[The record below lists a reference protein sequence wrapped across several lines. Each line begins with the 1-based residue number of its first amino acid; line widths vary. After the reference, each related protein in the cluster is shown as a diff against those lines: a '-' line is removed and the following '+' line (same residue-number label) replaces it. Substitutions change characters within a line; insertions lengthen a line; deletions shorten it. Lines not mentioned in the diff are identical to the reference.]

1 MSTNQKRQVENMAA
15 DGTVEIDLELNQ
27 DKAEKELSSL
37 SKKGFGALEKAA
49 KAATT
54 AVAAGATAIG
64 GYALKVGTSFEST
77 MSEVQAIS
85 GATGD
90 QMQLLSDKAKEMGST
105 TSFSATEAGEAM
117 TYMAMAGWK
126 TEDMLDGIGGIMN
139 LAAASG
145 EDLATTS
152 DIVTDALTAF
162 GMSASESGKFAD
174 VLAAASSNANT
185 NVSMLGE
192 SFKYVAPVAGS
203 LGYSAEDTSIA
214 LGLMANSGIK
224 ASQAGTALRAALTR
238 MVKPTDKA
246 AALMDKYGI
255 SLTNSDGSMKTMK
268 EVMDNLR
275 GSMGG
280 LSEAQQAQ
288 VAATI
293 FGQEAM
299 SGMLA
304 IVNASEADYGKLTEA
319 IYNSEGAAEK
329 MANIR
334 LDNLSGQLTLL
345 KSAAEGFGLV
355 VYESMAAPLTN
366 LATQGQQ
373 AISTLTG
380 VLQNQGAAAMFTA
393 GAGMLT
399 NLINGIAVQAPALS
413 AKAGDMISGFLYTVS
428 ATAPQLMTAGVNA
441 IASFI
446 TGIGA
451 QLPELV
457 PQALKMVVT
466 LADAVIDNI
475 PTIVDAGINLLAG
488 LVKGIINS
496 LPTLIKEGPR
506 IVNKFSDAIYSGV
519 GKLLSTG
526 AKLIVQLGKG
536 IISNM
541 PLIIQNGGQI
551 LMALINAFSLSKM
564 LSLGKNLITFVKNGL
579 SNMGPKLVSAGK
591 TVAQNTISAF
601 KAVDWGNAGSSVL
614 KMLVNG
620 LKAVAG
626 LLKDALKIAAKNAL
640 NAVKNID
647 VKSVGVNIIKGIAS
661 GVKAMAGSLASAA
674 MDAVKGA
681 VNGMKDFLGI
691 HSPSKLTEK
700 LIGHNMMAGVK
711 VAFKGD
717 TSELEKSA
725 VDAMKDVTSAM
736 SDVDY
741 VAKLKTIQIPDIT
754 GMTGIRAGIHKT
766 KEARPEGQ
774 HTGTDSDD
782 IKTAVK
788 EGVREGMKDMKVEM
802 DGRETGKVIAPY
814 VNEFMPQPAW

>member
-1 MSTNQKRQVENMAA
+1 MAGVDGKVKIGVEVNSNEAKKQL
-15 DGTVEIDLELNQ
+15 GDLG
-27 DKAEKELSSL
+27 KESSGIL
-37 SKKGFGALEKAA
+37 SKIGDAA
-49 KAATT
+49 KTATVAIGGAAT
-54 AVAAGATAIG
+54 AVA

-90 QMQLLSDKAKEMGST
+90 QMQQLSDKAKEMGST
-105 TSFSATEAGEAM
+105 TSFSATEAGEAF

-126 TEDMLDGIGGIMN
+126 TTDMLSGIDGIMN

-145 EDLATTS
+145 EDLASTS

-203 LGYSAEDTSIA
+203 LGYSAKDTSIA

-255 SLTNSDGSMKTMK
+255 SLTKSDGSMKTMK
-268 EVMDNLR
+268 EVMENLR
-275 GSMGG
+275 DSMGG

-304 IVNASEADYGKLTEA
+304 IVNASEADYDKLTEA

-334 LDNLSGQLTLL
+334 LDNLAGQVTLL

-373 AISTLTG
+373 AISTLTE

-399 NLINGIAVQAPALS
+399 NLINGVARKAPELC
-413 AKAGDMISGFLYTVS
+413 AKASDMISKFLYTVS
-428 ATAPQLMTAGVNA
+428 ATAPQLMTSGAAA
-441 IASFI
+441 IAAFI

-457 PQALKMVVT
+457 PQALKMAVT

-475 PTIVDAGINLLAG
+475 PIIVDAGINLLAG
-488 LVKGIINS
+488 LVRGIINS

-526 AKLIVQLGKG
+526 VKLIVQLGKG

-564 LSLGKNLITFVKNGL
+564 LSLGKNLITFLKNGL
-579 SNMGPKLVSAGK
+579 TNMGPKLVSAGK
-591 TVAQNTISAF
+591 TVARNTISAF
-601 KAVDWGNAGSSVL
+601 KAMDWRSTGSNVL

-626 LLKDALKIAAKNAL
+626 LLKNALKIAAKNAL
-640 NAVKNID
+640 NAVKSID
-647 VKSVGVNIIKGIAS
+647 VKSVGSNIIKGIVS
-661 GVKAMAGSLASAA
+661 GVKAMAGNLASAA

-681 VNGMKDFLGI
+681 VNGVKDFLGI
-691 HSPSKLTEK
+691 HSPSRLMEK
-700 LIGHNMMAGVK
+700 LIGHNMMAGVQI
-711 VAFKGD
+711 GIESD
-717 TSELEKSA
+717 TSDLEKSA
-725 VDAMKDVTSAM
+725 VNSVKDVTNAM
-736 SDVDY
+736 NDIDY
-741 VAKLKTIQIPDIT
+741 LDKLKTIHIPDVSAYL
-754 GMTGIRAGIHKT
+754 GIRTSGHGENPKPLGTGEGDGIDADK
-766 KEARPEGQ
+766 
-774 HTGTDSDD
+774 
-782 IKTAVK
+782 IKKAVK
-788 EGVREGMKDMKVEM
+788 EGVREGIKDMKVEM
-802 DGRETGKVIAPY
+802 DGRETGKIVAPY
-814 VNEFMPQPAW
+814 VNEFMPQLAW

>member
-1 MSTNQKRQVENMAA
+1 MAGVDGKVKIGVEVNSNEAKKQL
-15 DGTVEIDLELNQ
+15 GDLG
-27 DKAEKELSSL
+27 KESSGIL
-37 SKKGFGALEKAA
+37 SKIGDAA
-49 KAATT
+49 KTATVAIGGAAT
-54 AVAAGATAIG
+54 AVA

-90 QMQLLSDKAKEMGST
+90 QMQQLSDKAKEMGST
-105 TSFSATEAGEAM
+105 TSFSATEAGEAF

-126 TEDMLDGIGGIMN
+126 TTDMLSGIDGIMN

-174 VLAAASSNANT
+174 ILAAASSNANT

-203 LGYSAEDTSIA
+203 LGYSAADTSIA

-238 MVKPTDKA
+238 MVKPTDA
-246 AALMDKYGI
+246 AAAQMEKYGI
-255 SLTNSDGSMKTMK
+255 SLTNSDGSMKSMQ

-275 GSMGG
+275 SSMGG

-304 IVNASEADYGKLTEA
+304 IVNASESDYNKLTEA

-366 LATQGQQ
+366 LATQGQE
-373 AISTLTG
+373 AISSLTE
-380 VLQNQGAAAMFTA
+380 VLENQGVAAMFTA
-393 GAGMLT
+393 GSDMLA
-399 NLINGIAVQAPALS
+399 NMLNGIASQMPQIT
-413 AKAGDMISGFLYTVS
+413 AKAGEVISGFIESTSQNLPKIIDSGVNVLTS
-428 ATAPQLMTAGVNA
+428 FISGIGSQLPQL
-441 IASFI
+441 I
-446 TGIGA
+446 
-451 QLPELV
+451 
-457 PQALKMVVT
+457 PQALSMVVT
-466 LADAVIDNI
+466 LADAVIRNI
-475 PTIVDAGINLLAG
+475 PKIVQAGVDLLTG

-496 LPTLIKEGPR
+496 LPTLIEEGPR
-506 IVNKFSDAIYSGV
+506 IVNQFADAIYSGI
-519 GKLLSTG
+519 GKMLSTG
-526 AKLIVQLGKG
+526 VKLIIQLGKG

-564 LSLGKNLITFVKNGL
+564 LSLGKSLITKLGSGIKSMA
-579 SNMGPKLVSAGK
+579 SNLASGAKSVASNAMKAIKGIDWKSAGSHAIK
-591 TVAQNTISAF
+591 SIVS
-601 KAVDWGNAGSSVL
+601 
-614 KMLVNG
+614 G
-620 LKAVAG
+620 LKALASMLKSALVSVA
-626 LLKDALKIAAKNAL
+626 KAAFT
-640 NAVKNID
+640 AVKNIN
-647 VKSVGVNIIKGIAS
+647 VKSIGINIIKGIVS
-661 GVKAMAGSLASAA
+661 GVKSMASSLASAA
-674 MDAVKGA
+674 LGVVKSAVSG
-681 VNGMKDFLGI
+681 VKDFLGI
-691 HSPSKLTEK
+691 HSPSRLMED
-700 LIGHNMMAGVK
+700 LIGHNMMAGVQ
-711 VAFKGD
+711 VGIEGD
-717 TSELEKSA
+717 TSDLEKAA
-725 VDAMKDVTSAM
+725 VDSMKKVTAAMGDL
-736 SDVDY
+736 DY
-741 VAKLKTIQIPDIT
+741 VAKLKTIQIPDISRYL
-754 GMTGIRAGIHKT
+754 GIRTSDQGGESKPAIPGFPGIDKD
-766 KEARPEGQ
+766 E
-774 HTGTDSDD
+774 
-782 IKTAVK
+782 IKKAVK
-788 EGVREGMKDMKVEM
+788 EGISEGLEGVKVDI
-802 DGRETGKVIAPY
+802 DGRTAGKLLAPH
-814 VNEFMPQPAW
+814 VNEFLPQPAY

>member
-1 MSTNQKRQVENMAA
+1 MAGTDGKVKIGVEVNSNEAKKQL
-15 DGTVEIDLELNQ
+15 GDLG
-27 DKAEKELSSL
+27 KESSGIL
-37 SKKGFGALEKAA
+37 SKIGDAA
-49 KAATT
+49 KTATVAIGGAAT
-54 AVAAGATAIG
+54 AVA

-90 QMQLLSDKAKEMGST
+90 QMQQLSDKAKEMGST

-126 TEDMLDGIGGIMN
+126 TEDMLSGIDGIMN

-145 EDLATTS
+145 ENLATTS

-174 VLAAASSNANT
+174 ILAAASSNANT

-203 LGYSAEDTSIA
+203 LGYSAADTSIA
-214 LGLMANSGIK
+214 LGLMANAGIK
-224 ASQAGTALRAALTR
+224 AGQAGTALRAALTR
-238 MVKPTDKA
+238 MVKPTDA
-246 AALMDKYGI
+246 AAAQMDKYGI
-255 SLTNSDGSMKTMK
+255 SLTNSDGSMKSMQ

-275 GSMGG
+275 SSMGG

-304 IVNASEADYGKLTEA
+304 IINASEQDYGKLTEA
-319 IYNSEGAAEK
+319 IYNSEGAAKK
-329 MANIR
+329 MADIR

-355 VYESMAAPLTN
+355 VYESMATPLTN
-366 LATQGQQ
+366 LVVEGQSAVNGLAEALQ
-373 AISTLTG
+373 IGGADLMFRSGAI
-380 VLQNQGAAAMFTA
+380 
-393 GAGMLT
+393 MLT
-399 NLINGIAVQAPALS
+399 NLLNGIAEKAPELTV
-413 AKAGDMISGFLYTVS
+413 KAGEMISGFIDAVS
-428 ATAPQLMTAGVNA
+428 DSLPGIIDSGVNVLT
-441 IASFI
+441 SFI
-446 TGIGA
+446 SGIGS
-451 QLPELV
+451 QLPQLV
-457 PQALKMVVT
+457 PQALSMVVT
-466 LADAVIDNI
+466 LADAVIRNI
-475 PTIVDAGINLLAG
+475 PKIVQAGIDLLTG

-551 LMALINAFSLSKM
+551 LLALINAFSLSKM

-591 TVAQNTISAF
+591 TVARNTISAF
-601 KAVDWGNAGSSVL
+601 KAVDWRSAGSSVL

-640 NAVKNID
+640 NAVKSID
-647 VKSVGVNIIKGIAS
+647 VKSVGSNIIKGIVS
-661 GVKAMAGSLASAA
+661 GVKAMAGNLASAA

-681 VNGMKDFLGI
+681 VNGVKDFLGI
-691 HSPSKLTEK
+691 HSPSRLMEK
-700 LIGHNMMAGVK
+700 LIGHNMMAGVQI
-711 VAFKGD
+711 GIESD
-717 TSELEKSA
+717 TSDLEKSA
-725 VDAMKDVTSAM
+725 VNSMKDVTDAM
-736 SDVDY
+736 NDIDY
-741 VAKLKTIQIPDIT
+741 LSRLKAIHIPDISAYLGIRTSGHGEKPKPSGT
-754 GMTGIRAGIHKT
+754 GAGTGIDAD
-766 KEARPEGQ
+766 E
-774 HTGTDSDD
+774 
-782 IKTAVK
+782 IKKAVK
-788 EGVREGMKDMKVEM
+788 EGVHEGMKDMKVEM
-802 DGRETGKVIAPY
+802 DGRETGKIVAPY